1 MEVVGKDI
9 QNFQKIV
16 RAHSDFDF
24 SDYSYSS
31 LRRRLTRILLELE
44 LDMDQLIQ
52 LIKTDTVFMKEIMR
66 KVTVHTTELFRDPDI
81 WMKIKN
87 DLFPSFS
94 KLENLRIWHPGCST
108 GQEIYSMMIM
118 LDGAGL
124 LERTEI
130 YGSDL
135 HEEVIETAR
144 EGKYRYRFNQG
155 YLENYDRVMFSG
167 ALNSEPNQKKEW
179 KKYFHI
185 DESRDIIQMKDYLRE
200 KPVYKKLDLVKDPNL
215 FLVNFDLIVCRNVII
230 YFNNELQNRVF
241 NLFYSNLN
249 EHGILI
255 LGVHESIMGSS
266 SKKFIKKDPFYFKAQ
281 V

>member
-9 QNFQKIV
+9 QNFQEIV

-24 SDYSYSS
+24 SDYSHSS

-44 LDMDQLIQ
+44 LNMDQLID
-52 LIKTDTVFMKEIMR
+52 LIKSDTVFMKEIIR

-87 DLFPSFS
+87 NLFPSFS
-94 KLENLRIWHPGCST
+94 QMETLRIWHPGCST

-144 EGKYRYRFNQG
+144 QGRYRYRFNQG
-155 YLENYDRVMFSG
+155 YLENYQKVMFNGSMNG
-167 ALNSEPNQKKEW
+167 ERIQKKEW

-185 DESRDIIQMKDYLRE
+185 DETRDIIQMKDYLRE

-215 FLVNFDLIVCRNVII
+215 FMVSFDLIVCRNVII

-241 NLFYSNLN
+241 NLFHSNLK

-255 LGVHESIMGSS
+255 LGVHESIMGSCA
-266 SKKFIKKDPFYFKAQ
+266 KKFIRKDPFYFKAQ